1 MTQENETALRNFE
14 ALVRQLMAAY
24 SKERA
29 AREALQVQ
37 LDDCRKLLAEEQA
50 RVEQSKQDFENLRRA
65 RILEVSGDDVK
76 DARSH
81 LARLERKIDKCIA
94 LLNV

>member
-1 MTQENETALRNFE
+1 
-14 ALVRQLMAAY
+14 MAAY

-81 LARLERKIDKCIA
+81 LAHLEREIDKCIA

>member
-1 MTQENETALRNFE
+1 MTHENETALRNFE

-29 AREALQVQ
+29 AREALQSQ

-50 RVEQSKQDFENLRRA
+50 RAEQSKLDFENLRRA

-81 LARLERKIDKCIA
+81 LARLEREIDKCIA

>member
-50 RVEQSKQDFENLRRA
+50 RVEQSKTLKTCGGPAFSKSVA
-65 RILEVSGDDVK
+65 MM
-76 DARSH
+76 
-81 LARLERKIDKCIA
+81 
-94 LLNV
+94 